1 MTIAAT
7 TLIEKTR
14 ALLRDYGDLALT
26 LGAAVTDTTG
36 TSVTVSSADDISA
49 GPNTFAL
56 VDNEMLGITA
66 ANAGTEVL
74 TVIRGARG
82 STAATHTNGALIRIN
97 PIWGNHEILDALNQA
112 QDAAYPLLYK
122 LVDDTSEEITADV
135 WEYDLPSTIDTLV
148 RVEIETSTSDVY
160 VVSRNWTMQDTG
172 AVLIEDAHAQSTGRK
187 IRMVGMGRFSAMTL
201 TGNLDSYYP
210 TDAIPQRYLVLAAAG
225 YLLQERQGPMAKRDS
240 FIGIT
245 DSWQQAQPFMSA
257 TMGRD
262 YIKQARDLLK
272 QCQMPRLKEYQS
284 AAGRAYH
291 GRA

>member
-56 VDNEMLGITA
+56 VDNEMLGVVA
-66 ANAGTEVL
+66 ANTTNDVL

-82 STAATHTNGALIRIN
+82 STAAAHTNGTLVRIN

-112 QDAAYPLLYK
+112 QDASYPLLYT
-122 LVDDTSEEITADV
+122 LVDYTTTTIADST
-135 WEYDLPSTIDTLV
+135 WEYDLPTGMNTLV
-148 RVEIETSTSDVY
+148 RVEIETSTSGVY
-160 VVSRNWTMQDTG
+160 VVNRNWVMQDTG
-172 AVLIEDAHAQSTGRK
+172 AVLIEDAHTFTTGYN
-187 IRMVGMGRFSAMTL
+187 IRFVGMGKFSDMTL
-201 TGNLDSYYP
+201 SGNLDTDYP
-210 TDAIPQRYLVLAAAG
+210 TTAAAQRYLVLAAAG

-284 AAGRAYH
+284 AASRAYH